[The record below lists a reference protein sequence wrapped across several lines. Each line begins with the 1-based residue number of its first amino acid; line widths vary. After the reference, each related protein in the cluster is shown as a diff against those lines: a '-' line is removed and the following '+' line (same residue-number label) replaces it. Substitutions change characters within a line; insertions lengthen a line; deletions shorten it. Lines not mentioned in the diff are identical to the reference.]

1 MSTDLEML
9 LASALLAWFMLL
21 TASLLRT
28 HAYRLQG
35 WAIAFGNRHDVP
47 EATPLVGRA
56 DRASRNMVENL
67 VIFTAV
73 LGAARL
79 SGVHDAK
86 VDLGAKIFFWSRM
99 VYFPV
104 YLAGIPYLRTAI
116 WCISLVGLAVIAGA
130 ALSLS

>member
-9 LASALLAWFMLL
+9 LGSALLAWFMLL

-56 DRASRNMVENL
+56 DRASRNMLENL

-73 LGAARL
+73 LATARFA
-79 SGVHDAK
+79 GVHDAK
-86 VDLGAKIFFWSRM
+86 VDLGAQIFFWSR
-99 VYFPV
+99 VAYWPV
-104 YLAGIPYLRTAI
+104 YLAGIAYLRTAI
-116 WCISLVGLAVIAGA
+116 WSVSVAGVAIIVWEILA
-130 ALSLS
+130 L